1 MIKSTLLACMG
12 ICSALS
18 VFAQNAESPLTLVAG
33 ENQYEVPDFEPWVS
47 SVVYTYTNSED
58 EGQLVSLSGESISS
72 VNAECGDSF
81 IYAAS
86 SFTPGEQIF
95 AVSPGTTIT
104 LTVYPSVAT
113 LEFNVTIK
121 DGVNVDGGMTQTDA
135 IPVSVGE
142 FYVPWYFNS
151 ETFITSPTYLSLDAK
166 EGGVYQFR
174 HPGTSTL
181 GFRKGDE
188 GEFTLLQANIDNS
201 YISTY
206 KLPATQPGEYMIEVI
221 PMSAFIGELTLIT
234 LGDEGT
240 MPETAIE
247 AQGTNNLPQE
257 SGTWWWKFTPEE
269 SGYAL
274 IESDAIIGQDGYSN
288 IYDDISCSYP
298 LQSANGVIALRK
310 KVQAGRTYY
319 IGINKGTTSVE
330 DSFTIIIEPAQQGDT
345 KDDPI
350 VLPGEGEYTT
360 PKYNG
365 TYYYSI
371 PVPENMAGNYVFVQ
385 ASSQFVSSETS
396 ATLTS
401 SSDASQM
408 VNGYVR
414 VKVDDNANCMLQW
427 NLDEGINNIAFR
439 VGYAEK
445 EAGDDIDSSIE
456 AKEGINALASGPEKY
471 YIFHPSMKE
480 FIGIKVADPDVKF
493 DICTRS
499 GIWLMQLEKF
509 EEDGWMKA
517 RISDLREDEL
527 YIIFYNVAEPTEF
540 ELKEI
545 PFQVGDVFEFPEE
558 AHLGENPLPA
568 CDRHFYKFTAE
579 TTGWLLIGKP
589 EDAYMSFYYMVY
601 PSNGM
606 DPYYTN
612 SFDGIVFDGGI
623 KYEVKAGETYILE
636 FTYVTTP
643 AVITLSTEA
652 MQPGEGRESAVET
665 EGGVIELPADVDYM
679 WYKYEVPSCGYLKI
693 SSDIEYE
700 SDYVGGVWKSSGLEA
715 YLVGSQE
722 VNNLYDYE
730 TDQYTGSLTVRPGE
744 TYLILVKNVSGLEGK
759 TLTIELEEPEE
770 MVAGTNVMPEIS
782 AWYGYRWYVAEVPT
796 EGDITLSSNGYSVD
810 MELYLSDNFNSPV
823 AISETIDN
831 QTSELKYHVTEA
843 GRVYILVTFAFAG
856 TEVNYSF
863 KSTSGIEATSG
874 DTTLYRVENGDL
886 HINAADASVEIYTL
900 NGSLVKKTHVDNGM
914 CISLPKGCYVVKVNE
929 QAFKVVM

>member
-12 ICSALS
+12 LCGVLS
-18 VFAQNAESPLTLVAG
+18 VFGQSAESPLLLVAG

-47 SVVYTYTNSED
+47 SVVYTYTNSTD
-58 EGQLVSLSGESISS
+58 EGQLVSLLGESISS

-81 IYAAS
+81 IYAAT

-95 AVSPGTTIT
+95 AVSPGATIT
-104 LTVYPSVAT
+104 LTVYPSVST
-113 LEFNVTIK
+113 LEFDVTIK
-121 DGVNVDGGMTQTDA
+121 DGVNVDGGMTLTDA
-135 IPVSVGE
+135 IPVSIGE

-151 ETFITSPTYLSLDAK
+151 ETFITSPTYLSLDVK

-174 HPGTSTL
+174 HPGMSTL
-181 GFRKGDE
+181 GFRKGNE
-188 GEFTLLQANIDNS
+188 GEFTILQADIDNS

-206 KLPATQPGEYMIEVI
+206 KLPANQPGEYMIEVI
-221 PMSAFIGELTLIT
+221 PMSAFIGELTLMT

-257 SGTWWWKFTPEE
+257 SGLWWWKFTPEE

-274 IESDAIIGQDGYSN
+274 IESDAIIGEDGYSK
-288 IYDDISCSYP
+288 IYDDISCSYA
-298 LQSANGVIALRK
+298 LQSANGIIGLRQ

-319 IGINKGTTSVE
+319 TGINKGETSVE
-330 DSFTIIIEPAQQGDT
+330 DSFTITVGPAQQGDT

-371 PVPENMAGNYVFVQ
+371 PVPDNMEGNYVFVQ
-385 ASSQFVSSETS
+385 ASSQFLSSETS

-401 SSDASQM
+401 SSDISQM
-408 VNGYVR
+408 VNGYAR
-414 VKVDDNANCMLQW
+414 VKVDDNDNCMLQW
-427 NLDEGINNIAFR
+427 NLDEGINNISFR

-445 EAGDDIDSSIE
+445 EIGDDIDSSIE
-456 AKEGINALASGPEKY
+456 AKEGTNALAAGPEKY
-471 YIFHPSMKE
+471 YVFHPSMRE
-480 FIGIKVADPDVKF
+480 YLGIKVADPNVRF

-517 RISDLREDEL
+517 RISDLREDVL
-527 YIIFYNVAEPTEF
+527 YIIFYDIAEPTEF

-579 TTGWLLIGKP
+579 TTSWLLIERP
-589 EDAYMSFYYMVY
+589 EPSYMSFYYMVY

-612 SFDGIVFDGGI
+612 SFDGIAFDGGI

-636 FTYVTTP
+636 FTYVTEP
-643 AVITLSTEA
+643 GVITLSTEP

-665 EGGVIELPADVDYM
+665 EGGVIELPAGVDYM
-679 WYKYEVPSCGYLKI
+679 WYKYEVASCGYLKI

-700 SDYVGGVWKSSGLEA
+700 SDYVGGTWKSSSLEA
-715 YLVGSQE
+715 YLVGSEE

-730 TDQYTGSLTVRPGE
+730 TDKYTGSLTVRPGE
-744 TYLILVKNVSGLEGK
+744 TYLILVKNVSGLGGK
-759 TLTIELEEPEE
+759 TLTINMEDPEE
-770 MVAGTNVMPEIS
+770 MIVGSNVMPEIS
-782 AWYGYRWYVAEVPT
+782 AWYGYRWYVADVPT
-796 EGDITLSSNGYSVD
+796 EGDITLSSTDYSFD
-810 MELYLSDNFNSPV
+810 MELYLPDDFNNPV

-831 QTSELKYHVTEA
+831 RTSELKYHVTEPS
-843 GRVYILVTFAFAG
+843 RLYFLITYAFAG
-856 TEVNYSF
+856 TEIDYSF
-863 KSTSGIEATSG
+863 KSTSGVETIANDTSV
-874 DTTLYRVENGDL
+874 YRVENGKL
-886 HINAADASVEIYTL
+886 HIKANDASVEIYTL
-900 NGSLVKKTHVDNGM
+900 NGSLVKKVYVDND
-914 CISLPKGCYVVKVNE
+914 IHVSLPKGCYVVKVNG
-929 QAFKVVM
+929 QAFKVIM